1 MWLSSAG
8 PLSHPSQLPAD
19 TEAKE
24 ETEAMP
30 HSITQYSCEQPS
42 TVTAAS
48 VCHMPAWQK
57 GSLKWSQELLKHCFK
72 CWRTASSRGP
82 CLLFTGSVSTLASY
96 KSSVPKL
103 WFLSITCLPSP
114 CPCLLCQTLH
124 HVSYF
129 IDFPPPSLCLPLLP
143 SSPLPPFFH
152 LLNTIIYEA
161 LLGKMSSVAYV
172 TEQGLW
178 HIPN

>member
-1 MWLSSAG
+1 MICRKCSEIIPDGSEKCPVCNKNPGNSTGKTKSKILTGITFIVCFLFASALIALGLKASDVETGLDQVNPFPIPTTPLTPLLPLLHPQDFSLEESQYCVSSDLQLTQGRVLSVTIQNSMWLSSAV

-57 GSLKWSQELLKHCFK
+57 GSLK
-72 CWRTASSRGP
+72 
-82 CLLFTGSVSTLASY
+82 
-96 KSSVPKL
+96 
-103 WFLSITCLPSP
+103 
-114 CPCLLCQTLH
+114 
-124 HVSYF
+124 
-129 IDFPPPSLCLPLLP
+129 
-143 SSPLPPFFH
+143 
-152 LLNTIIYEA
+152 
-161 LLGKMSSVAYV
+161 
-172 TEQGLW
+172 
-178 HIPN
+178 